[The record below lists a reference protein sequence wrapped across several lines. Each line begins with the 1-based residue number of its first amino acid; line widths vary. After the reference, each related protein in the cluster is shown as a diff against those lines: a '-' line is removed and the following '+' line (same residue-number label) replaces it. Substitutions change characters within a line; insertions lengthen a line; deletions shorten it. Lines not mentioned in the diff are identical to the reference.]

1 MRYYDWKT
9 ELVRVMLPLAAAA
22 VLSTAF
28 ELGAWPVFVVAAG
41 ICTWLLWQL
50 QRLSD
55 WLYRGSGTE
64 PPEAIGMWGQIFDT
78 IYDMQKQATGD
89 HDRLQ
94 AMIDYLR
101 ASFASMSD
109 AVVMLDHQ
117 GNIEWCNDAA
127 SELLGLRREDDTG
140 LQLLN
145 LIRAPSFVGYYEA
158 EKYGAPLEM
167 ASPVNADIQLSIS
180 ISFFAERN
188 RLLFARDITR
198 TYRLEKMRKDFVANV
213 SHELRTPLTVINGY
227 LETFAEHGGENPR
240 WDRAIEQMLK
250 QSRRMHHLIQDLM
263 LLSRLESVPK
273 PKEQDRI
280 VLRPLLEMVREE
292 ALAAA
297 KGDRSIEIEC
307 DDSIV
312 LKGQATEIRSAL
324 SNLAV
329 NAARYTAEGDRIVLR
344 WYQTDSHAVLEVQD
358 SGIGI
363 EPQYIPRLTE
373 RFYRVDQSR
382 SLDTGGTGLGLA
394 IVKHVLLRHRGELR
408 VRSHPGNGSTFSC
421 LFPKSLAT
429 KAESAA

>member
-1 MRYYDWKT
+1 MRYYGWKT
-9 ELVRVMLPLAAAA
+9 ELVRVVLPLAAAA
-22 VLSTAF
+22 VFATAF
-28 ELGAWPVFVVAAG
+28 DLGVWPVFIVAAV

-78 IYDMQKQATGD
+78 IYDMQKHASGD
-89 HDRLQ
+89 RDQLQ
-94 AMIDYLR
+94 AIIDYLHS
-101 ASFASMSD
+101 SFASMSD
-109 AVVMLDHQ
+109 AVVMLDRH

-127 SELLGLRREDDTG
+127 MDLLGLRRDEDVG

-145 LIRAPSFVGYYEA
+145 LVRNPNFVAYYEA
-158 EKYGAPLEM
+158 EKYAMPLEM
-167 ASPVNADIQLSIS
+167 ASPVNSEIQLSLS
-180 ISFFAERN
+180 ISFFAEGN
-188 RLLFARDITR
+188 RLLFARDVTR
-198 TYRLEKMRKDFVANV
+198 THRLEKMRKDFVANV

-227 LETFAEHGGENPR
+227 LETFSEHGGDNPR
-240 WDRAIEQMLK
+240 WDRAIDQMLR

-263 LLSRLESVPK
+263 LLSRLESVPQAS
-273 PKEQDRI
+273 EHEVIRI
-280 VLRPLLEMVREE
+280 RPLMEMVREE

-297 KGDRSIEIEC
+297 KGHRQIDIEC
-307 DDSIV
+307 DDAIA

-329 NAARYTAEGDRIVLR
+329 NAARYTAEDDRIVLR
-344 WYQTDSHAVLEVQD
+344 WYQDDSHGVLEVQD

-394 IVKHVLLRHRGELR
+394 IVKHVLLRHRAEMKI
-408 VRSHPGNGSTFSC
+408 SSQPGHGSTFSC
-421 LFPKSLAT
+421 LFPRSLIT
-429 KAESAA
+429 RIN

>member
-9 ELVRVMLPLAAAA
+9 ELVRIMLPLAAAA

-28 ELGAWPVFVVAAG
+28 ELGAWPIFVVAAG

-64 PPEAIGMWGQIFDT
+64 PPEAIGMWGQVFDT
-78 IYDMQKQATGD
+78 IYDMQKQAAGD

-109 AVVMLDHQ
+109 AVVMLDHY

-145 LIRAPSFVGYYEA
+145 LIRSPAFVGYYEA
-158 EKYGAPLEM
+158 EKYATPLEM
-167 ASPVNADIQLSIS
+167 SSPVNGEIQLSLS

-240 WDRAIEQMLK
+240 WDRAIAQMLK

-273 PKEQDRI
+273 PKEQERI
-280 VLRPLLEMVREE
+280 VLRPLMEMVREE
-292 ALAAA
+292 ALSAAS
-297 KGDRSIEIEC
+297 GERFIDIEC
-307 DDSIV
+307 DDHIV

-329 NAARYTAEGDRIVLR
+329 NAARYTTAGDRIVLR
-344 WYQTDSHAVLEVQD
+344 WYQTDRHAVLEVED

-394 IVKHVLLRHRGELR
+394 IVKHVLLRHRAELKIY
-408 VRSHPGNGSTFSC
+408 SEPGVGSTFSC
-421 LFPKSLAT
+421 LFPKALAA
-429 KAESAA
+429 KVENAG

>member
-1 MRYYDWKT
+1 MRYYGWKT
-9 ELVRVMLPLAAAA
+9 ELVRVVLPLATAA
-22 VLSTAF
+22 VFATAF
-28 ELGAWPVFVVAAG
+28 DLGVWPVFIVAAV

-55 WLYRGSGTE
+55 WLYRGLGTE

-78 IYDMQKQATGD
+78 IYDMQKHASGD
-89 HDRLQ
+89 RDQLQ
-94 AMIDYLR
+94 AIIDYLHS
-101 ASFASMSD
+101 SFASMSD
-109 AVVMLDHQ
+109 AVVMLDRH

-127 SELLGLRREDDTG
+127 MDLLGLRRDEDVG

-145 LIRAPSFVGYYEA
+145 LVRNPNFVAYYEA
-158 EKYGAPLEM
+158 EKYAMPFEM
-167 ASPVNADIQLSIS
+167 ASPVNSEIQLSLS
-180 ISFFAERN
+180 ISFFAEGN
-188 RLLFARDITR
+188 RLLFARDVTR
-198 TYRLEKMRKDFVANV
+198 THRLEKMRKDFVANV

-227 LETFAEHGGENPR
+227 LETFSEHGGDNPR
-240 WDRAIEQMLK
+240 WDRAIDQMLR

-263 LLSRLESVPK
+263 LLSRLESVPQAS
-273 PKEQDRI
+273 EHEVIRI
-280 VLRPLLEMVREE
+280 RPLMEMVREE

-297 KGDRSIEIEC
+297 KGNRQIDIEC
-307 DDSIV
+307 DDAIA

-329 NAARYTAEGDRIVLR
+329 NAARYTAEDDRIVLR
-344 WYQTDSHAVLEVQD
+344 WYQDDSHGVLEVQD

-394 IVKHVLLRHRGELR
+394 IVKHVLLRHRAEMKI
-408 VRSHPGNGSTFSC
+408 SSQPGHGSTFSC
-421 LFPKSLAT
+421 LFPRSLIT
-429 KAESAA
+429 RVN

>member
-1 MRYYDWKT
+1 MRYYGWKT
-9 ELVRVMLPLAAAA
+9 ELVRVVLPLAAAA
-22 VLSTAF
+22 VFATAF
-28 ELGAWPVFVVAAG
+28 DLGVWPVFIVAAV

-55 WLYRGSGTE
+55 WLYRGLGTE

-78 IYDMQKQATGD
+78 IYDMQKHASGD
-89 HDRLQ
+89 RDQLQ
-94 AMIDYLR
+94 AIIDYLHS
-101 ASFASMSD
+101 SFASMSD
-109 AVVMLDHQ
+109 AVVMLDRH

-127 SELLGLRREDDTG
+127 MDLLGLRRDEDVG

-145 LIRAPSFVGYYEA
+145 LVRNPNFVAYYEA
-158 EKYGAPLEM
+158 EKYAMLFEM
-167 ASPVNADIQLSIS
+167 ASPVNSEIQLSLS
-180 ISFFAERN
+180 ISFFAEGN
-188 RLLFARDITR
+188 RLLFARDVTR
-198 TYRLEKMRKDFVANV
+198 THRLEKMRKDFVANV

-227 LETFAEHGGENPR
+227 LETFSEHGGDNPR
-240 WDRAIEQMLK
+240 WDRAIDQMLR

-263 LLSRLESVPK
+263 LLSRLESVPQAS
-273 PKEQDRI
+273 EHEVIRI
-280 VLRPLLEMVREE
+280 RPLMEMVREE

-297 KGDRSIEIEC
+297 KGNRQIDIEC
-307 DDSIV
+307 DDAIA

-329 NAARYTAEGDRIVLR
+329 NAARYTAEDDRIVLR
-344 WYQTDSHAVLEVQD
+344 WYQDDSHGVLEVQD

-394 IVKHVLLRHRGELR
+394 IVKHVLLRHRAEMKI
-408 VRSHPGNGSTFSC
+408 SSQPGHGSTFSC
-421 LFPKSLAT
+421 LFPRSLIT
-429 KAESAA
+429 RVN